1 MLKVCKFGGSSL
13 ADAAQ
18 VSKVCDIVLAD
29 PNRRVVVVSA
39 PGKRHK
45 TDTKVTD
52 LLITCGQQAL
62 AGESYENT
70 LAEIIGRYAEIQ
82 RELKLDPALVDEIS
96 ADLRARLS
104 LDRSHTGMFMDAMK
118 AAGEDNSARLVA
130 AALQGRTD
138 IPVRSAPAN
147 GQECPFSLKA
157 VYASPAKTGMMLSD
171 EFGNAQLLP
180 ESYAL
185 LKKSLSALLETN
197 GVIVYPGFFG
207 VTKSGHVATFPRG
220 GSDITGSILAAAL
233 EADVYE
239 NFTDVDSVY
248 PVDPRLVPNVTHG
261 IGEMTYREMRELA
274 YAGFGVF
281 HDEAVLPAIRAG
293 IAINIRN
300 TNQPSAPGTWIRP
313 KREPNPERPVVG
325 IASDT
330 GFVNVYIDKFLMNRE
345 VGFGLR
351 LLKILAEENIP
362 YEHMPSGIDN
372 VSLVLRERFFNEP
385 TEERVMERIK
395 RELKPDNVQVDRG
408 YALLMIVGEGMQ
420 YTVGL
425 TARAT
430 RALAGAGV
438 NIEMMNQG
446 ASEISI
452 MFGILEDDRA
462 KAVQALYNEFFK

>member
-13 ADAAQ
+13 ADAVQ

-29 PNRRVVVVSA
+29 PGRRVVVVSA

-62 AGESYENT
+62 AGEDFGAT
-70 LAEIIGRYAEIQ
+70 LNAIIERYAEIQ
-82 RELKLDPALVDEIS
+82 RELNLDPGLTDSIAD
-96 ADLRARLS
+96 DLRARLN

-118 AAGEDNSARLVA
+118 AAGEDNSARVVA
-130 AALQGRTD
+130 AALRARG
-138 IPVRSAPAN
+138 VA
-147 GQECPFSLKA
+147 A
-157 VYASPAKTGMMLSD
+157 VYASPAETGMLLSE
-171 EFGNAQLLP
+171 EFGNAQLLD
-180 ESYAL
+180 ESNDL
-185 LKKSLSALLETN
+185 LHASLSKLN
-197 GVIVYPGFFG
+197 GIIVYPGFFG

-233 EADVYE
+233 RADVYE
-239 NFTDVDSVY
+239 NFTDVSTVY
-248 PVDPRLVPNVTHG
+248 PVDPRVVPDVSHG
-261 IGEMTYREMRELA
+261 IDEMTYREMRELA

-281 HDEAVLPAIRAG
+281 HDEAVVPAFRAG
-293 IAINIRN
+293 ITINIRN
-300 TNQPSAPGTWIRP
+300 TNDPAAPGTWIRP
-313 KREPNPERPVVG
+313 DRKPRADQPVVG

-330 GFVNVYIDKFLMNRE
+330 DFVNVYIDKYMMNRE

-372 VSLVLRERFFNEP
+372 VSLVLRGRHFDEH
-385 TEERVMERIK
+385 TADRVKTRVEN
-395 RELKPDNVQVDRG
+395 ELKADNVQVDRG

-420 YTVGL
+420 YTVGV
-425 TARAT
+425 TARAA
-430 RALAGAGV
+430 RALSDANV
-438 NIEMMNQG
+438 NIEMLNQG

-452 MFGILEDDRA
+452 MFGIKEEDRA
-462 KAVQALYNEFFK
+462 RAVQALYAEFFKQPT

>member
-29 PNRRVVVVSA
+29 PGRRVVVVSA
-39 PGKRHK
+39 PGKRRK
-45 TDTKVTD
+45 DDTKVTD
-52 LLITCGQQAL
+52 LLITCAEQAL
-62 AGESYENT
+62 AGKD
-70 LAEIIGRYAEIQ
+70 AEPPLCEIVERYAEIQ
-82 RELKLDPALVDEIS
+82 RDLGLEPALAADIEG
-96 ADLRARLS
+96 DLRRRLA
-104 LDRSHTGMFMDAMK
+104 LDRSHAGMFMDAMK
-118 AAGEDNSARLVA
+118 AAGEDNSARLLAAALRARGVA
-130 AALQGRTD
+130 AA
-138 IPVRSAPAN
+138 
-147 GQECPFSLKA
+147 
-157 VYASPAKTGMMLSD
+157 YASPAETGMLLSE

-180 ESYAL
+180 ESLGL
-185 LKKSLSALLETN
+185 LHAKLSAPS

-233 EADVYE
+233 HADVYE
-239 NFTDVDSVY
+239 NFTDVSAVY
-248 PVDPRLVPNVTHG
+248 PVDPRVVPGVTRG

-293 IAINIRN
+293 IPINIRN
-300 TNQPSAPGTWIRP
+300 TNAPADPGTWIRP
-313 KREPNPERPVVG
+313 AREHNPGQPVVG

-351 LLKILAEENIP
+351 LLQILADENIP

-372 VSLVLRERFFNEP
+372 VSLVLRGRNFDAAAEA
-385 TEERVMERIK
+385 RVMARIHA
-395 RELKPDNVQVDRG
+395 ELKPDNTQVDRG
-408 YALLMIVGEGMQ
+408 YALVMIVGEGMQ

-425 TARAT
+425 TARAA
-430 RALAGAGV
+430 RALSAAGV
-438 NIEMMNQG
+438 NIEMINQG

-452 MFGILEDDRA
+452 MFGIQEADRA
-462 KAVQALYNEFFK
+462 NAVRALYAEFFNP

>member
-18 VSKVCDIVLAD
+18 VSKVCDIVLSD
-29 PNRRVVVVSA
+29 PGRRVVVVSA

-45 TDTKVTD
+45 ADIKVTD
-52 LLITCGQQAL
+52 LLIACGEQAL
-62 AGESYENT
+62 AGKDTSAT
-70 LAEIIGRYAEIQ
+70 LAQIVGRYADIQ
-82 RELKLDPALVDEIS
+82 RTLKLDPALSAEIE
-96 ADLRARLS
+96 ADLRSRLA
-104 LDRSHTGMFMDAMK
+104 LDRSHAGMFMDAMK
-118 AAGEDNSARLVA
+118 AAGEDLSARVVA
-130 AALQGRTD
+130 AALRA
-138 IPVRSAPAN
+138 RNAN
-147 GQECPFSLKA
+147 A
-157 VYASPAKTGMMLSD
+157 TYASPAKTGMTLSD

-180 ESYAL
+180 ESYEALNNSLAAL
-185 LKKSLSALLETN
+185 LKTN
-197 GVIVYPGFFG
+197 AIVVYPGFFG
-207 VTKSGHVATFPRG
+207 ATKSGAVATFPRG

-233 EADVYE
+233 NADVYE

-248 PVDPRLVPNVTHG
+248 PVDPRLVPDVSHG
-261 IGEMTYREMRELA
+261 IEEMTYREMRELA

-300 TNQPSAPGTWIRP
+300 TNQPAAPGTWVRP
-313 KREPNPERPVVG
+313 KREPNPARPVVG
-325 IASDT
+325 IASDA

-372 VSLVLRERFFNEP
+372 VSLVLRGRHFDEA
-385 TEERVMERIK
+385 TESRVLDRIQH
-395 RELKPDNVQVDRG
+395 ELRPDNVQVDRG

-420 YTVGL
+420 YTVGIA
-425 TARAT
+425 ARAA
-430 RALAGAGV
+430 RALSDAGV
-438 NIEMMNQG
+438 NIEMLNQG

-452 MFGILEDDRA
+452 MFGILEQDRA
-462 KAVQALYNEFFK
+462 KAVKAMYDEFFK